1 MSKRDNRTHQQ
12 EKTAEKSEKLR
23 EQLRDLE
30 KLQGANTPRK
40 KEIESY
46 LSAQYLTREILDAF
60 VDYIY
65 VYGGHSIQIGW
76 LFDKI

>member
-1 MSKRDNRTHQQ
+1 M
-12 EKTAEKSEKLR
+12 
-23 EQLRDLE
+23 RDLE
-30 KLQGANTPRK
+30 KQQGANTPRK

-46 LSAQYLTREILDAF
+46 LSAECLTREMLDAF

-65 VYGGHSIQIGW
+65 VYGEYSIQIQW

>member
-1 MSKRDNRTHQQ
+1 MHQQ

-30 KLQGANTPRK
+30 KQQGANTPRK

-46 LSAQYLTREILDAF
+46 LSAQCLTREILGAF

-65 VYGGHSIQIGW
+65 VYGEHSIQIQG